1 MRYLLAIF
9 VPPLAVILCGK
20 LGQAVFNGTLWI
32 IALVTL
38 LVGVGFGIWVVCSI
52 HAILVVNNYLADK
65 RNNKVIEAIK
75 TRG

>member
-20 LGQAVFNGTLWI
+20 LGQAVFNGILWI

-38 LVGVGFGIWVVCSI
+38 LVGVGFGFWVVCSI

-65 RNNKVIEAIK
+65 RNDKVIEAIK
-75 TRG
+75 TRE

>member
-20 LGQAVFNGTLWI
+20 LGQAVFNGILWT

-65 RNNKVIEAIK
+65 RNEKVIEAIK
-75 TRG
+75 SRD

>member
-20 LGQAVFNGTLWI
+20 LGQAVFNGILWI

-38 LVGVGFGIWVVCSI
+38 LVGVGFGLWMVCSI

-65 RNNKVIEAIK
+65 RNDAVLEAL
-75 TRG
+75 RSRE